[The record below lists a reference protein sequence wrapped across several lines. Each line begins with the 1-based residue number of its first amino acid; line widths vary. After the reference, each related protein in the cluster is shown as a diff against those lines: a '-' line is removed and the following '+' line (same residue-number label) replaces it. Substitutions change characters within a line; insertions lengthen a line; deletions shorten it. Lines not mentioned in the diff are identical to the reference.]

1 MGYPDQAVRQMQ
13 EGLKLAREI
22 DHAPSLAQAQWFAAE
37 LHQIRREPQEVQDA
51 VSVVLPLLARHGSAV
66 GVANA
71 TMLRGWAHVMQ
82 GHIEEGLAVM
92 REGLAAWRATGSKFH
107 VSYRLARAA
116 EAHLVAGEIEDGL
129 RLISEATDHTGEC
142 WFAPELDRLK
152 GELLL
157 EAGRSDEV
165 EGFLRQALLAAQEQG
180 ARLLELR
187 AAMSLGRVLR
197 VQGRRDEAHE
207 LLAPVYVWFTEG
219 LDTLDLQQA
228 KALLDQ
234 VD

>member
-13 EGLKLAREI
+13 KGLGLARDL
-22 DHAPSLAQAQWFAAE
+22 DHPPTLAQALWFAAE
-37 LHQIRREPQEVQDA
+37 LHQIRREPQKVQDF
-51 VSVVLPLLARHGSAV
+51 VSVVLPLLKNHGSAV

-71 TMLRGWAHVMQ
+71 TMLRGWARVMQ

-107 VSYRLARAA
+107 VPYRLARAA

-129 RLISEATDHTGEC
+129 RLIGEATEQSGDR
-142 WFAPELDRLK
+142 WFVPELHRLK

-157 EAGRSDEV
+157 KAGRRDEV
-165 EGFLRQALLAAQEQG
+165 EACLNQALKAAREQG

-187 AAMSLGRVLR
+187 TAMSLSRVPQA
-197 VQGRRDEAHE
+197 QGRRSEAQD
-207 LLAPVYVWFTEG
+207 LLASICTWFTEG
-219 LDTLDLQQA
+219 LDTADLQEA

-234 VD
+234 AD